1 MNNNTVKIT
10 VTDNRGDLVL
20 ATTSETY
27 AADLQNNKEKLNVW
41 WRCNVEY
48 DNGKVGYDYP
58 CNHNGKKPRKV
69 IFVNGRLIYADYNFS
84 IEGVENVCDT
94 LEEMFDIDFKSN
106 EQPKEL
112 LRLNNSI
119 FVVIDEFVYQMEN
132 GVFVKVF
139 LNYKSAKKYFDDTVK
154 ERKKND
160 HLFVDL
166 EDEDFVVEESE
177 NSLCAYRD
185 GCYCTDHINIS
196 IEEQEVID

>member
-1 MNNNTVKIT
+1 MIDNSKMMIGEHFTYRGIEWICLDIIDGNYLAITAQVWEELPFDNDSKNNWKESSLRRVLNDEFLGKL
-10 VTDNRGDLVL
+10 NLVL

-27 AADLQNNKEKLNVW
+27 AADLQNNKDKLNVW

-58 CNHNGKKPRKV
+58 CNRNGKKPRKV

-112 LRLNNSI
+112 
-119 FVVIDEFVYQMEN
+119 FEQDKAY
-132 GVFVKVF
+132 K
-139 LNYKSAKKYFDDTVK
+139 NYMRVRK
-154 ERKKND
+154 E
-160 HLFVDL
+160 
-166 EDEDFVVEESE
+166 
-177 NSLCAYRD
+177 
-185 GCYCTDHINIS
+185 
-196 IEEQEVID
+196 

>member
-139 LNYKSAKKYFDDTVK
+139 LNYK
-154 ERKKND
+154 
-160 HLFVDL
+160 
-166 EDEDFVVEESE
+166 
-177 NSLCAYRD
+177 
-185 GCYCTDHINIS
+185 
-196 IEEQEVID
+196 

>member
-1 MNNNTVKIT
+1 MNNNTYKIT

-166 EDEDFVVEESE
+166 EDEDLVVEESE

>member
-166 EDEDFVVEESE
+166 EDEDLVVEESE

>member
-27 AADLQNNKEKLNVW
+27 AADLQNNKDKLNVW
-41 WRCNVEY
+41 WRFNVEY

-166 EDEDFVVEESE
+166 EDEDLVVEESE